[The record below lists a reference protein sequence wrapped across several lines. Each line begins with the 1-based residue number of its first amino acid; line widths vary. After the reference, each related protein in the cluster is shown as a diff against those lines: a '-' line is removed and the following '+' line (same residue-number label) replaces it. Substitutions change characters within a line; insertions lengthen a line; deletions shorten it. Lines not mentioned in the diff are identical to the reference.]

1 VSGERHL
8 DWPGCFNVRDL
19 GGLPAAGG
27 RRTIR
32 GAVVRADSLSRLDE
46 RGWQALLDHG
56 VRTVVDLRNEDE
68 RGEDAAPRP
77 SEIETVHVPLDGS
90 SDRSFWDPVE
100 SSPEFGT
107 PIYYRAHLMRKPQ
120 LGAAAVA
127 AVARA
132 RPGGVVFHCVG
143 GRDRSGQLAMLLL
156 SLVGVDAAAI
166 GADYELSGERLERL
180 FAALGEPDEKELI
193 AAYLT
198 ERGTTAS
205 EVIATTLASLD
216 VEATLMAGGLTPDD
230 VAALRERMLEPTQ

>member
-1 VSGERHL
+1 MGEERHL

-27 RRTIR
+27 RSTVR
-32 GAVVRADSLSRLDE
+32 GAVVRADSLGRLSE
-46 RGWQALLDHG
+46 QGWQALLDHG

-77 SEIETVHVPLDGS
+77 AEIETLHVPLDGS
-90 SDRSFWDPVE
+90 SDRAFWDPVE

-120 LGAAAVA
+120 LGAAAVK
-127 AVARA
+127 AVAQA
-132 RPGGVVFHCVG
+132 QPGGVVFHCVG

-156 SLVGVDAAAI
+156 SLVGVDAASI
-166 GADYELSGERLERL
+166 GADYELSGERLEGL
-180 FAALGEPDEKELI
+180 FAALGEPDEKDLI
-193 AAYLT
+193 AAYLA
-198 ERGTTAS
+198 ERGVTAS

-216 VEATLMAGGLTPDD
+216 VEATLMAGGLTGED
-230 VAALRERMLEPTQ
+230 VVALRERMLDPAP